1 MKRAR
6 APRNTTEAVIT
17 ITPPSS
23 RTHPHRE
30 LTPQVYSVHGPQ
42 LAQVNEGSWPP
53 THRSCI
59 CRRSI
64 VQSGTRTHRMLSW
77 FRSRTDDSS
86 SQRLSRNEGIWM
98 HQTVRP
104 TSSLVGIQNR
114 SGKDTRTTGCIFTDQ
129 RRSIASLING
139 KKAAIASTANTNRL
153 GWRQRYSCHE
163 ECPAG
168 GFRRQVFVGLGKRHV
183 VNSYR
188 GTCTATGP

>member
-114 SGKDTRTTGCIFTDQ
+114 SGNHVPEAYSAQHSHERTPSRASSTGQYVLTG
-129 RRSIASLING
+129 S
-139 KKAAIASTANTNRL
+139 
-153 GWRQRYSCHE
+153 
-163 ECPAG
+163 
-168 GFRRQVFVGLGKRHV
+168 QVAHG
-183 VNSYR
+183 
-188 GTCTATGP
+188 